1 MLENIFDNCPS
12 APDLTN
18 PDHLALVKEK
28 VSLIL
33 SHIDDISQLD
43 ALEKEWIQSKD
54 ETTILVLLALKIA
67 RSKLIV
73 KNIKEETKVSIVFA
87 VYKENNRILT
97 SEEHEHGED
106 FLRQKAAQLS
116 DLFDEYPHLSWELV
130 IVDDGCPEGSGKIAR
145 EIAAKEG
152 LEDRVRVLFLEEAI
166 AEGLEVTAPMTST
179 KDSMKGGAITYGMW
193 DAATHSQHDNH
204 IIVFTDAD
212 LSTHLGQVGLLM
224 DSIINEGKNV
234 CVASRREGNS
244 VVIKKGSRN
253 DRGKLFIY
261 LWKHMV
267 PNLSYI
273 IDTQCGFKAFKKETV
288 LHIVNDMIEKKFAF
302 DIELLLKS
310 ELQQTDSI
318 EKVGVAWID
327 SEAASTTTDLQPYI
341 WMLKAIAQM
350 YKKYLPANPQS
361 DEIAQFILDLSK
373 EEFDQLLD
381 NIPTA
386 ITDREPV
393 EFNEFKG
400 VSAEDLRMAIQAV
413 QV

>member
-33 SHIDDISQLD
+33 SHTDDISQLD

>member
-33 SHIDDISQLD
+33 SHTDDISQLD

-261 LWKHMV
+261 L
-267 PNLSYI
+267 
-273 IDTQCGFKAFKKETV
+273 TAFFASSV
-288 LHIVNDMIEKKFAF
+288 LEY
-302 DIELLLKS
+302 
-310 ELQQTDSI
+310 
-318 EKVGVAWID
+318 WIN
-327 SEAASTTTDLQPYI
+327 AYPLH
-341 WMLKAIAQM
+341 
-350 YKKYLPANPQS
+350 
-361 DEIAQFILDLSK
+361 F
-373 EEFDQLLD
+373 
-381 NIPTA
+381 
-386 ITDREPV
+386 PV
-393 EFNEFKG
+393 RG
-400 VSAEDLRMAIQAV
+400 SL
-413 QV
+413 